1 MKRRGINLR
10 TELELT
16 QPESAYGVKEDRPKL
31 KIILEGE
38 SEWVL
43 RAFEA
48 IRKVNFATEW
58 KIK

>member
-1 MKRRGINLR
+1 MR